1 MSTARNA
8 VDRLWRMPAPTL
20 AVAGF
25 FVLAGCGVDTSRDDP
40 TMLRVGLY
48 ENEPKI
54 YTREDGRPAG
64 LFPVLLE
71 ALAEREGWRLEYR
84 DCQWAECLAQ
94 LEGGELDLMPDVALT
109 GEREHRFRF
118 HEIPVAQSWSQVYAP
133 REASVRSLAD
143 LTDQRIAVLEGSVHE
158 GWLTREMEPSGDGEP
173 RLASRQSLDRVLE
186 AVDAGA
192 ADVAV
197 TNNFHGGRHA
207 ERSGL
212 FETPVSF
219 DHTGLYFAASPAL
232 DPAILEA
239 VDRHLA
245 SWKGTP
251 DSPYHRAMAETLTP
265 EVRGVLPRWAAPV
278 LASAGGLVL
287 LFGVLALVL
296 RWQVRWRARE
306 LKRANRRFRHLL
318 DSSPVVI
325 YSLSSAGDPLHW
337 VSGNL
342 HPLFGY
348 SPEEA
353 LRPGWWRE
361 RLHPEDRTLARRARE
376 QAREQGHAV
385 IEYRLYDARGRV
397 RRVRDEMQWSPA
409 PTRSGVGEIIG
420 SWTDLTQS
428 FEQREQLRLLS
439 HYDSRTGL
447 PNRTLL
453 HDRIGHSIE
462 MAMGQDESRRLIVLL
477 DVDRFK
483 GLNET
488 LGTALA
494 DQVLLGVA
502 QRLSQ
507 YAGPQDTVARSGAD
521 EFALLLEGPP
531 AGEAREQWLDGL
543 LDVLREPFRLAGRSL
558 RVTVSAGYAEFP
570 VDGAT
575 TEELVTAA
583 ELALDEARRGGGNRR
598 EAYVSGLGERTSR
611 RTLLES
617 DLREALVREEFELFL
632 QPQYGLDPFVLTGVE
647 ALVRWNHPERGRVS
661 PGEFIPLAEET
672 GLVMAIDQWVLDQAC
687 AHLAERDAQGF
698 HVPRMA
704 VNLSVME
711 LEDGHLTRMVQSV
724 LDRYGLQPHRLEL
737 EVTETMLMR
746 TPENALAE
754 LGRLKE
760 LGVELAMDD
769 FGTGYSNLA
778 LLHRMPLN
786 RLKLDQS
793 LVQDIGRS
801 RSNEDIIRAILALAR
816 TLDLEVIGEGIE
828 TEAQRDFLLQVG
840 CREGQGYL
848 WSPPVPAEQ
857 CPCRD

>member
-1 MSTARNA
+1 
-8 VDRLWRMPAPTL
+8 MPAPTL
-20 AVAGF
+20 VVAGF
-25 FVLAGCGVDTSRDDP
+25 FVLAGCGGDTSRDDP

-212 FETPVSF
+212 FETPVSS

-278 LASAGGLVL
+278 LASAGGLAL

-361 RLHPEDRTLARRARE
+361 CLHPEDRTLARRARE

-521 EFALLLEGPP
+521 EFALLLERPP

-687 AHLAERDAQGF
+687 AHLAERDAQGL